1 MNTDKEQLENLCDT
15 GNILLTL
22 ADKRKSLIIE
32 MEAQGL
38 SPLQIYERLEIPA
51 YDTSSQRLEADIA
64 RCEMVSSA
72 LKWYEAEGVMLDEEI
87 TVFYFDWDEGV
98 CECIAS
104 TLLFDRVYMGQKFV
118 SSPEAVIPEILQ
130 PLMDKAIGEHDTDAI
145 EQLSEAMV
153 YVITNIL
160 TDESEG

>member
-1 MNTDKEQLENLCDT
+1 MSDT

-22 ADKRKSLIIE
+22 ADKRKALIVE
-32 MEAQGL
+32 MEARGL
-38 SPLQIYERLEIPA
+38 SPLQIYERLEIPTFG
-51 YDTSSQRLEADIA
+51 TSSERLEADIA
-64 RCEMVSSA
+64 HCEMVSDA
-72 LKWYEAEGVMLDEEI
+72 LKWYEAEGISLDDEVS
-87 TVFYFDWDEGV
+87 VFYFDWDDGV
-98 CECIAS
+98 SEHTAGA
-104 TLLFDRVYMGQKFV
+104 LLFFDSGYMGQKFV

-130 PLMDKAIGEHDTDAI
+130 PLMGKAIVEHDTDAI

>member
-1 MNTDKEQLENLCDT
+1 MSDT

-22 ADKRKSLIIE
+22 ADKRKALIVE
-32 MEAQGL
+32 MEARGL
-38 SPLQIYERLEIPA
+38 SPLQIYERLEIPTFG
-51 YDTSSQRLEADIA
+51 TSSERLEADIA
-64 RCEMVSSA
+64 HCEMVSDA
-72 LKWYEAEGVMLDEEI
+72 LKWYEAEGISLDDEVS
-87 TVFYFDWDEGV
+87 VFYFDWDDGV
-98 CECIAS
+98 SERTAGA
-104 TLLFDRVYMGQKFV
+104 LLFFDSGYMGQKFV

-130 PLMDKAIGEHDTDAI
+130 PLMGKAIVEHDTDAI

>member
-1 MNTDKEQLENLCDT
+1 MSDT

-22 ADKRKSLIIE
+22 ADKRKALIVE
-32 MEAQGL
+32 MEARGL
-38 SPLQIYERLEIPA
+38 SPLQIYERLEIPTFG
-51 YDTSSQRLEADIA
+51 TSSERLEADIA
-64 RCEMVSSA
+64 HCEMVSDA
-72 LKWYEAEGVMLDEEI
+72 LKWYEAEGISLDDEVS
-87 TVFYFDWDEGV
+87 VFYFDWDEGV
-98 CECIAS
+98 CEYTAGA
-104 TLLFDRVYMGQKFV
+104 LLFFDSGYMGQKFV

-130 PLMDKAIGEHDTDAI
+130 PLMGKAIVEHDTDAI

>member
-1 MNTDKEQLENLCDT
+1 MSDT

-22 ADKRKSLIIE
+22 ADKRKALIVE

-38 SPLQIYERLEIPA
+38 SPLQIYERLEIPTFGTA
-51 YDTSSQRLEADIA
+51 GERLEADIA
-64 RCEMVSSA
+64 HCEMVSDA
-72 LKWYEAEGVMLDEEI
+72 LKWYEAEGIMLDDEVS
-87 TVFYFDWDEGV
+87 VFYFDWDEGV
-98 CECIAS
+98 CEYTAGA
-104 TLLFDRVYMGQKFV
+104 LLFFDSSYMGQKFV
-118 SSPEAVIPEILQ
+118 ASPEAVIPEILQ